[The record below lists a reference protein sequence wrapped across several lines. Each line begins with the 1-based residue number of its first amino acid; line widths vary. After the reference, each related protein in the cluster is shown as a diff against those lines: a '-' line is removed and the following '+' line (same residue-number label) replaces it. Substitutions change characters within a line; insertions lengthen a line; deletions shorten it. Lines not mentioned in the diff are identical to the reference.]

1 MNILILCTGN
11 SCRSQIAEGLFRKHL
26 GEGHNVYSAGI
37 EAHGVNP
44 NAIKTMAEIGI
55 DISNHTSKTIDDLP
69 IKEFDYVITLCNSA
83 KERCPILL
91 GNHKKLHHS
100 FRDPASAT
108 GTDEEIASAFA
119 SVRDEIEAFVKG
131 VVMGEIRSH

>member
-1 MNILILCTGN
+1 MNLLILCTGN

-44 NAIKTMAEIGI
+44 NAIKTMADIGI
-55 DISNHTSKTIDDLP
+55 DITNHTSDIIDNLP
-69 IKEFDYVITLCNSA
+69 PIEYDYVLTVCDNA
-83 KERCPILL
+83 KERCPILP
-91 GNHKKLHHS
+91 GSHKKLHHS

-108 GTDEEIASAFA
+108 GTDEEVATFFA
-119 SVRDEIEAFVKG
+119 EVRDEIDAYAKKFVEG
-131 VVMGEIRSH
+131 LG

>member
-55 DISNHTSKTIDDLP
+55 DITNHTSNTIDDLP
-69 IKEFDYVITLCNSA
+69 KIEWDYVITVCDNA
-83 KERCPILL
+83 KERCPILP
-91 GNHKKLHHS
+91 GNHKSLHHS
-100 FRDPASAT
+100 FPDPASAK
-108 GTDEEIASAFA
+108 GTEEEVAAIFA
-119 SVRDEIEAFVKG
+119 SVRNEIEAYAKEFVAG
-131 VVMGEIRSH
+131 LV

>member
-1 MNILILCTGN
+1 MNLLILCTGN

-55 DISNHTSKTIDDLP
+55 DISSHTSKTVDELP
-69 IKEFDYVITLCNSA
+69 NVEFDYVITVCNSA
-83 KERCPILL
+83 KERCPVIP
-91 GNHKKLHHS
+91 GNHKSIHNW
-100 FRDPASAT
+100 FADPSKVK
-108 GTDEEIASAFA
+108 GTDEEIADAFA
-119 SVRDEIEAFVKG
+119 SVRDEIDEYAREF
-131 VVMGEIRSH
+131 ISSL

>member
-1 MNILILCTGN
+1 MNLLILCTGN

-26 GEGHNVYSAGI
+26 GVGHNVYSAGI

-44 NAIKTMAEIGI
+44 NAINTMAEIGI
-55 DISNHTSKTIDDLP
+55 DITNHTSDIIDNLP
-69 IKEFDYVITLCNSA
+69 QIEYDYVLTVCDNA
-83 KERCPILL
+83 KERCPILP

-108 GTDEEIASAFA
+108 GTDEEIAAFFA
-119 SVRDEIEAFVKG
+119 EVRDEIEVYVKEFVEG
-131 VVMGEIRSH
+131 LG

>member
-1 MNILILCTGN
+1 MNLLILCTGN

-44 NAIKTMAEIGI
+44 NAIKTMAAIGI
-55 DISNHTSKTIDDLP
+55 DITNHTSDTIDNLP
-69 IKEFDYVITLCNSA
+69 NIEYDYVITVCDNA
-83 KERCPILL
+83 KERCPILP

-100 FRDPASAT
+100 FPDAASAK
-108 GTDEEIASAFA
+108 GTEEEVDAIFASA
-119 SVRDEIEAFVKG
+119 RDEIEPYVNKFVEG
-131 VVMGEIRSH
+131 LG

>member
-1 MNILILCTGN
+1 MNLLILCTGN

-44 NAIKTMAEIGI
+44 NAIKTMAAIGI
-55 DISNHTSKTIDDLP
+55 DITNHTSNTIDDLP
-69 IKEFDYVITLCNSA
+69 KIEWDYVITVCDNA
-83 KERCPILL
+83 KERCPILP

-100 FRDPASAT
+100 FPDPASAK
-108 GTDEEIASAFA
+108 GTEEEVAAIFA
-119 SVRDEIEAFVKG
+119 SVRNEIEAYAKEFVAG
-131 VVMGEIRSH
+131 LV

>member
-1 MNILILCTGN
+1 MNLLILCTGN

-55 DISNHTSKTIDDLP
+55 DITNHTSNTIDDLP
-69 IKEFDYVITLCNSA
+69 KIEWDYVITVCDNA
-83 KERCPILL
+83 KERCPILP
-91 GNHKKLHHS
+91 GSHKKLHHS
-100 FRDPASAT
+100 FPDPASAT
-108 GTDEEIASAFA
+108 GTDEEIATAFA
-119 SVRDEIEAFVKG
+119 SVRDEIEDYVNKFVEG
-131 VVMGEIRSH
+131 LG

>member
-1 MNILILCTGN
+1 MNLLILCTGN

-26 GEGHNVYSAGI
+26 GKGHNVYSAGI

-55 DISNHTSKTIDDLP
+55 DISSHTSDIIDNLP
-69 IKEFDYVITLCNSA
+69 VIEYDYVLTVCDNA
-83 KERCPILL
+83 KESCPILP

-100 FRDPASAT
+100 FRDPASAK
-108 GTDEEIASAFA
+108 GTDEEIAAFFA
-119 SVRDEIEAFVKG
+119 EVRDEIDAYAKKFVEG
-131 VVMGEIRSH
+131 LG